1 MNFEVKN
8 MERLENKVAIIT
20 GATAGMG
27 KAMAELFS
35 KEGASV
41 VLFARRE
48 ERLQNLVKEIEDA
61 GGKAIY
67 YAGDVS
73 KQEDIDALVDLAI
86 KEYGKI
92 DIVINNAGIMDNF
105 KTIVNIDDEK
115 WNQVFDV
122 NVTGPMRLYR
132 ATIPKMI
139 ENGGGSLVTVA
150 SIGGLYGKVSGTAYT
165 ASKHAVIGMSKST
178 AWLYAKQGI
187 RCNVIAPGGVNTE
200 IASTMDPAKL
210 DLEGYGAVSGF
221 IEINP
226 RTGEAEEIAEL
237 ALFLASDEA
246 SLVNGA
252 VITADGGWTA

>member
-1 MNFEVKN
+1 MK
-8 MERLENKVAIIT
+8 MARLEDKVAIIT

-27 KAMAELFS
+27 KAMAKLFS
-35 KEGASV
+35 QEGASV

-48 ERLQNLVKEIEDA
+48 ERLENLVAEIEDT

-73 KQEDIDALVDLAI
+73 KQEDIDALINLTI
-86 KEYGKI
+86 KEFGKI
-92 DIVINNAGIMDNF
+92 DIAVNNAGIMDNF
-105 KTIVNIDDEK
+105 KTIVNVDDELWDK
-115 WNQVFDV
+115 VFDV

-132 ATIPKMI
+132 AVIPKML
-139 ENGGGSLVTVA
+139 EKGGGSLVTVA

-165 ASKHAVIGMSKST
+165 ASKHAVIGMSKSA
-178 AWLYAKQGI
+178 AWQYAKQGI

-200 IASTMDPAKL
+200 IASTMDPAKM
-210 DLEGYGAVSGF
+210 DMEGYGAVAPF
-221 IEINP
+221 VEMNP
-226 RTGEAEEIAEL
+226 KMGEAEEIAEL

>member
-1 MNFEVKN
+1 MD
-8 MERLENKVAIIT
+8 RLKDKVAIIT

-27 KAMAELFS
+27 KAMAELFAA
-35 KEGASV
+35 EGASV

-48 ERLQNLVKEIEDA
+48 ERLKNLVEEIEKS
-61 GGKAIY
+61 GGNAVY
-67 YAGDVS
+67 YAGDVTS
-73 KQEDIDALVDLAI
+73 QEDIDNLVDLAL
-86 KEYGKI
+86 ETYGKI
-92 DIVINNAGIMDNF
+92 DIAINNAGIMDNF

-115 WNQVFDV
+115 WNQVFNV

-132 ATIPKMI
+132 AVIPKML

-150 SIGGLYGKVSGTAYT
+150 SIGGLFGKVSGTAYT

-178 AWLYAKQGI
+178 AWTYAKQGI

-200 IASTMDPAKL
+200 IASTMDPAQL
-210 DLEGYGAVSGF
+210 DMEGYGACAGF
-221 IEINP
+221 IQINP
-226 RTGEAEEIAEL
+226 KTGEAEEIAEL

>member
-1 MNFEVKN
+1 MA
-8 MERLENKVAIIT
+8 RLEDKVAIIT

-48 ERLQNLVKEIEDA
+48 ERLQNLVAEIEDA
-61 GGKAIY
+61 GGKAVY
-67 YAGDVS
+67 YAGDIS

-86 KEYGKI
+86 NEYGKI
-92 DIVINNAGIMDNF
+92 DIAINNAGIMDNF
-105 KTIVNIDDEK
+105 KTIVNVDDET
-115 WNQVFDV
+115 WDRVFNV
-122 NVTGPMRLYR
+122 NVSGPMKLYR
-132 ATIPKMI
+132 AVIPKMI

-150 SIGGLYGKVSGTAYT
+150 SVGGLYGKISGTAYT

-200 IASTMDPAKL
+200 IGATMDPTKL
-210 DLEGYGAVSGF
+210 DMEGYGANAAF
-221 IEINP
+221 IEMNP
-226 RTGEAEEIAEL
+226 KIGEAEEIAEL

-252 VITADGGWTA
+252 VVTADGGWTA

>member
-1 MNFEVKN
+1 MA
-8 MERLENKVAIIT
+8 RLEDKVAIIT

-48 ERLQNLVKEIEDA
+48 ERLKNLVAEIEEA
-61 GGKAIY
+61 GGKAVY
-67 YAGDVS
+67 YAGDIS

-86 KEYGKI
+86 EEYGKI
-92 DIVINNAGIMDNF
+92 DIAINNAGIMDNF
-105 KTIVNIDDEK
+105 KTIVNVDDEK

-132 ATIPKMI
+132 AVIPKML

-165 ASKHAVIGMSKST
+165 ASKHAAIGMSKST

-210 DLEGYGAVSGF
+210 DLEGYGACAAFV
-221 IEINP
+221 EMNP
-226 RTGEAEEIAEL
+226 KTGEADEIAQL

-252 VITADGGWTA
+252 VVTADGGWTA